1 MQKFLEATGENRDA
15 AVENAL
21 KQLGLE
27 RDDVSVEVLEIG
39 KKGFLGIGATPARV
53 RVTYE
58 APDIPAAKPEVKREE
73 RKPAPKAEPK
83 QEKPAV
89 KAEKPA
95 PKQEKPAEK
104 PQKLSI
110 TTDDNTPRLVKA
122 APADFVPEKLEF
134 ERPPRRERSD
144 RPRRDR
150 GDRNGRDRRPR
161 RPREDRP
168 ITPSVPK
175 ERELIPVSEAGMQ
188 QAEKLATDFVTGLL
202 AKMGVEGQVKTLP
215 QVECDQLR
223 LEISGPDMGPIIG
236 RRGDTLDAIQHLT
249 NYAVNRGE
257 TKRVRIN
264 VDAESYR
271 AKREESLQ
279 RLAKKVGAKVTKYR
293 RNITLEPM
301 NAYERHV
308 IHAALQDMPD
318 VTTFST
324 GTEPNRRIVVAYSRY
339 RNFDEKQ

>member
-95 PKQEKPAEK
+95 PKQEKTAEK

-134 ERPPRRERSD
+134 ERPPRRDRSD

-188 QAEKLATDFVTGLL
+188 QAEKLARGSLPVVVMMHYPPLYKDLLSTPFTEILERYGARTVVFGHLHGAGIRVGL
-202 AKMGVEGQVKTLP
+202 EGLVRGIEYHL
-215 QVECDQLR
+215 VSCDAL
-223 LEISGPDMGPIIG
+223 
-236 RRGDTLDAIQHLT
+236 HF
-249 NYAVNRGE
+249 
-257 TKRVRIN
+257 
-264 VDAESYR
+264 
-271 AKREESLQ
+271 SL
-279 RLAKKVGAKVTKYR
+279 
-293 RNITLEPM
+293 
-301 NAYERHV
+301 
-308 IHAALQDMPD
+308 
-318 VTTFST
+318 
-324 GTEPNRRIVVAYSRY
+324 RRI
-339 RNFDEKQ
+339 DESVFSPKNEI